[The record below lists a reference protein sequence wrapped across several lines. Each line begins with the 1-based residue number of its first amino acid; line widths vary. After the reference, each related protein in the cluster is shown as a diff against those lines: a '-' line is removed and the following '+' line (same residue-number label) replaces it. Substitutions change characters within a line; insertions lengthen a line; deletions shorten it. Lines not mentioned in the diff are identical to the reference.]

1 MWKHE
6 RYVTHPARHSMDNLP
21 KSGPEKRDSTVVGDK
36 TENVFLMFSETH
48 KLRRKN
54 WARQDTRGSVTTLR
68 CVAMQGASAWSRR
81 ALTLFFLWSS
91 GGELCRAI
99 SPEKLSLGPSDEGF
113 MINEQPVWESYFFA
127 FLYMIRIVGKYFKEP
142 KGLDS
147 QGDQD
152 KLPPKDLQVN
162 PSLWYLRMILHTGN
176 KILDEKSSRKSTRMT
191 DTQEM

>member
-6 RYVTHPARHSMDNLP
+6 KYVTHPVRHIMDNLL

-54 WARQDTRGSVTTLR
+54 LTGQDTRESVTTLR
-68 CVAMQGASAWSRR
+68 CVAMQGAIAWSRR
-81 ALTLFFLWSS
+81 ALKFFFLWSS
-91 GGELCRAI
+91 GELCRTI
-99 SPEKLSLGPSDEGF
+99 SPEKLFLGPSDEGF
-113 MINEQPVWESYFFA
+113 MINEPPVWECYVFR
-127 FLYMIRIVGKYFKEP
+127 LLNMIRIVGKYFKDK
-142 KGLDS
+142 KGLDT
-147 QGDQD
+147 QGDQN

-162 PSLWYLRMILHTGN
+162 PSLRYLRMISHTGN
-176 KILDEKSSRKSTRMT
+176 KILDEKSSRRSSRTT